1 MISCARNDNF
11 LNGSTRIHSRPNPA
25 RPTSGPTMR
34 RLPPDPISLLAALPG
49 LTLFPLRLK
58 IKVSEKITIPDTNTI
73 LSTVLLD
80 RASL

>member
-11 LNGSTRIHSRPNPA
+11 LNGSTRIHSRPNLG
-25 RPTSGPTMR
+25 RPTRGPTMR